1 MNTLPSYYDLLKENA
16 LLRLEIAEA
25 MRILHDA
32 SLVNVEGQEVVTSLV
47 SHAQGI
53 VDILAAEMEH
63 IKDLENELGHGNPE
77 PDKRQLDLFDNEQNI
92 SCGDCGKPLTLVRP
106 GNHQCDYCESMS
118 ACHQYGLCSQ
128 NCFPTFN
135 ATCNICPLKGKA

>member
-1 MNTLPSYYDLLKENA
+1 MNTPSYYELLKENA

-53 VDILAAEMEH
+53 VDILAAEMDHVRE
-63 IKDLENELGHGNPE
+63 LEKELGLEEPE
-77 PDKRQLDLFDNEQNI
+77 PDARQLDLFENEQNTPC
-92 SCGDCGKPLTLVRP
+92 SDCGMPLTLVRP
-106 GNHQCDYCESMS
+106 GKHQCDHCIPTS
-118 ACHQYGLCSQ
+118 ACHHYNLCEK

-135 ATCNICPLKGKA
+135 NTCNICPLKGKA